1 MKKWIVAAIGGAGLV
16 VALSTPAIAGASA
29 VQNQAST
36 CGGTHGAFAS
46 VNTTEGG
53 FGEIVGKEGP
63 TIVQSEPHGQQPGA
77 AGYNNSTASAA
88 VC

>member
-1 MKKWIVAAIGGAGLV
+1 MKKWMIAAIGGAGLV

-36 CGGTHGAFAS
+36 CGATHGAFAS
-46 VNTTEGG
+46 VNMPGG
-53 FGEIVGKEGP
+53 FGQLVGHEGP
-63 TIVQSEPHGQQPGA
+63 TQVQSEPHGQQPGA

-88 VC
+88 VCQ